1 VVGSGSRARHA
12 AAMGCFAS
20 TAKRQHPGYED
31 PVQLASQTAFSVSEV
46 EALFELFKSI
56 SGSVIDDGL
65 INKEEF
71 QLALFKNQRKENLFA
86 NRVCISLTYSHLSF
100 AIMLC
105 FQELLA
111 SVKFTR
117 NWPCRYLTF
126 SMSRKGESLIL
137 ATLFEL

>member
-1 VVGSGSRARHA
+1 
-12 AAMGCFAS
+12 MGCFAS

-31 PVQLASQTAFSVSEV
+31 PVHLASQTAFSVSEV
-46 EALFELFKSI
+46 EALFVLFKSI

-71 QLALFKNQRKENLFA
+71 QLALFKNQRRK
-86 NRVCISLTYSHLSF
+86 IY
-100 AIMLC
+100 
-105 FQELLA
+105 LLIG
-111 SVKFTR
+111 
-117 NWPCRYLTF
+117 YLTS